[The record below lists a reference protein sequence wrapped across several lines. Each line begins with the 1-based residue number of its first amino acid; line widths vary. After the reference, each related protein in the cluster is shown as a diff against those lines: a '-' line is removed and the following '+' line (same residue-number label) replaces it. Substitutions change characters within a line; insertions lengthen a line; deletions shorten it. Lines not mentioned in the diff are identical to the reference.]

1 MNEWRNIAGYD
12 GHYQV
17 SETGQVKSLKR
28 GGKLL
33 SLVIGERGYVQVNL
47 YWEGRARSFLVHRL
61 VGAAFLGR
69 VEGYEVN
76 HIDGVKTHNAVENL
90 EIVTTE
96 ENRRHALVL
105 KQAKIPGFAGLRR
118 PGRRPRTVSVL
129 LRGEQRGLDPTLGGH
144 RSPSCMPGG
153 SRRRGGSERPDS
165 DFRNASLNI
174 AARPPNGRRSAGA
187 DSIPITD
194 RSTSARRGRSGTADV
209 QKRSRT
215 S

>member
-105 KQAKIPGFAGLRR
+105 KQAKIPRFGSLRR
-118 PGRRPRTVSVL
+118 RSRHGCTFSML
-129 LRGEQRGLDPTLGGH
+129 LRGGQRWVGPTHGVHGSRPCL
-144 RSPSCMPGG
+144 PGG
-153 SRRRGGSERPDS
+153 SRRRGGSEHPDS
-165 DFRNASLNI
+165 DFKKDGLSTAT
-174 AARPPNGRRSAGA
+174 RPPTGRRSAGA
-187 DSIPITD
+187 GSIPAND
-194 RSTSARRGRSGTADV
+194 RSTAGRYARPGRAGA
-209 QKRSRT
+209 QRR
-215 S
+215 